1 MGTVTVYPGG
11 STAGFPSDS
20 KHRRAK
26 RGRVTGWTPAAARRL
41 LTFLWSVESERLD
54 GDGLAVTLT
63 MGGRPADALEW
74 AHARGLLLQW
84 LRDHGATRWQW
95 LTEWTAQGRP
105 HLHLAVYGDGIGAE
119 LVALAWIRISRSAGW
134 PASWKGQSV
143 EPIFDAEGWL
153 KYVAKH
159 SARGVDHYQRETPPP
174 GWETTGR
181 LWGKGGDWPT
191 VEPQKL
197 YLTGPQTFLY
207 MAHFKEWQ
215 AARMI
220 LEGVSQEQVDKYLAD
235 GVGEIRGLSG
245 WIPYAESVRLLLIST
260 EYPESGHTERET
272 RNVSSIEGHRPG
284 NHSRRERAR
293 GNIAHQRGSLATT

>member
-11 STAGFPSDS
+11 STAGFPNDS

-41 LTFLWSVESERLD
+41 LTFLWSVETDRLD

-63 MGGRPADALEW
+63 MGGTPENAERW
-74 AHARGLLLQW
+74 AEARALLLQW
-84 LRDHGATRWQW
+84 VRRRGAVRWQW
-95 LTEWTAQGRP
+95 LTEWTRNGRP
-105 HLHLAVYGDGIGAE
+105 HMHLCIYGGEIAPE
-119 LVALAWIRISRSAGW
+119 HLALAWIRISRGHGW
-134 PASWKGQSV
+134 DATWKGQSV
-143 EPIFDAEGWL
+143 EPIHDAEGWL

-197 YLTGPQTFLY
+197 YLTAGQTWVY
-207 MAHFKEWQ
+207 MARFREWQ
-215 AARMI
+215 AERM
-220 LEGVSQEQVDKYLAD
+220 LAEGVPKEQVDRYLAD

-260 EYPESGHTERET
+260 ESPEWGDTERET
-272 RNVSSIEGHRPG
+272 ANVGSVEGHRAG
-284 NHSRRERAR
+284 SHSGRVRAR
-293 GNIAHQRGSLATT
+293 GHVEEHRRGVASS